1 LPPELRVTAVTG
13 RLPMGLRHVAD
24 PVEGVQFHPE
34 SILTTHGRQL
44 IRTFVR
50 SALVPSPPP
59 TDQPPV
65 SAAGSGTR

>member
-1 LPPELRVTAVTG
+1 
-13 RLPMGLRHVAD
+13 MGLRHVTD

-50 SALVPSPPP
+50 SALLPSSSA
-59 TDQPPV
+59 TDRPPV
-65 SAAGSGTR
+65 SAASSGIW